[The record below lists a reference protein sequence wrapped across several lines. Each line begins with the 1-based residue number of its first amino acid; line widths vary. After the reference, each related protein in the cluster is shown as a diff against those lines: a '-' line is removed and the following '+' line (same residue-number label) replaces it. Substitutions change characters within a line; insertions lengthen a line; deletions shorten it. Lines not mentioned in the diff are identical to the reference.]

1 MSTVI
6 QRAHADVEAG
16 HPWMARDRLVSALQQ
31 RQDDEILH
39 LLAEVHAQMGD
50 LPAAGALWFATAR
63 DDERARAAIAAWRER
78 HPGQIARWNSIP
90 SPVRRHACTPEL
102 NALQDAAS
110 RASRARTGPEP
121 QDIPA
126 EAWWEK
132 VVFGGGCLLT
142 VLALVA
148 LIGIGLMTVMG
159 WIWG

>member
-1 MSTVI
+1 MDGARPTV
-6 QRAHADVEAG
+6 G
-16 HPWMARDRLVSALQQ
+16 ALQQ

-78 HPGQIARWNSIP
+78 HPGLIARWNSIP

-102 NALQDAAS
+102 NALEGRCEQGL
-110 RASRARTGPEP
+110 ARSDRPGTPGHPRRGMVGEGRLRRRV
-121 QDIPA
+121 PA
-126 EAWWEK
+126 
-132 VVFGGGCLLT
+132 VG
-142 VLALVA
+142 LALVA

-159 WIWG
+159 WIWELTPSPW